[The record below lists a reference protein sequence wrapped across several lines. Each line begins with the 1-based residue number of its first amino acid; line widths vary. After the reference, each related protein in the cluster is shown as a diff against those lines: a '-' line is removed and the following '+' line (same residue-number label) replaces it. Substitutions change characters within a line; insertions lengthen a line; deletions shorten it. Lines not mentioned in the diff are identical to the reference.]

1 MECDPHCLARVRG
14 AALPLGLEGEHPL
27 PKRERTLSQMR
38 EVENGFTRGRTSP
51 PFLKDEKCEFD
62 LGRTGTP
69 GASG

>member
-1 MECDPHCLARVRG
+1 
-14 AALPLGLEGEHPL
+14 
-27 PKRERTLSQMR
+27 MR

-69 GASG
+69 GNKEGDLIVNSFFAFVDPFKMSTAETLCFPFKYILTFP